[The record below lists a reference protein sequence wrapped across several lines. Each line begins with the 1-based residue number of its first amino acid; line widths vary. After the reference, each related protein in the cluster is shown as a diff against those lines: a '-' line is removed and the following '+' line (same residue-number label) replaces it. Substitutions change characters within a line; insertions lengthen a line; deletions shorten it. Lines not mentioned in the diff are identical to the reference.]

1 MWSPGPGGAL
11 VVIRILTQRQWHYAG
26 LWLSLRISKRRR
38 RAFLAFWSDFY
49 DLWAPLRTLS
59 FYLQHPRLY
68 FQVRRGVRLLRLG
81 RVEVEL

>member
-1 MWSPGPGGAL
+1 M
-11 VVIRILTQRQWHYAG
+11 IRILTQRQWHYAG

-49 DLWAPLRTLS
+49 DVFDPLRTLS

-68 FQVRRGVRLLRLG
+68 FRVQRAIRLRRLG
-81 RVEVEL
+81 RAEVEL